1 MKHPAYKTCNK
12 LSSQKMITIFTIILP
27 YNNITIY
34 KGGFI
39 TVLDTGIEGYS
50 LPDSFPD
57 ILPIKVGAEY

>member
-12 LSSQKMITIFTIILP
+12 LSSQKMIT
-27 YNNITIY
+27 NNITIY